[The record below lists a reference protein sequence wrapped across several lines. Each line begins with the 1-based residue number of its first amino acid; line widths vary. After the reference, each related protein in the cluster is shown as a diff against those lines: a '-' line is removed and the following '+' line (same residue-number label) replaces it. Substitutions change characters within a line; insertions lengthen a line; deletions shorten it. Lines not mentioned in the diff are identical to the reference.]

1 MSEIVNLSIDEQ
13 QNAIKEGVAYVDV
26 RTASERA
33 EGYVEG
39 SKFFI
44 PLHNEENGSKVL
56 REDDWKNDFQNQFP
70 DKEQK
75 IILGC
80 RSGGRSMMAAN
91 MAKSLGYTNIH
102 NATGGYS
109 GWVDAGKTVV
119 KE

>member
-44 PLHNEENGSKVL
+44 PLHNEENGSKKTPTT
-56 REDDWKNDFQNQFP
+56 WKYQNT
-70 DKEQK
+70 K
-75 IILGC
+75 ISRG
-80 RSGGRSMMAAN
+80 S
-91 MAKSLGYTNIH
+91 
-102 NATGGYS
+102 
-109 GWVDAGKTVV
+109 
-119 KE
+119 

>member
-44 PLHNEENGSKVL
+44 PLHNEENI
-56 REDDWKNDFQNQFP
+56 RAQ
-70 DKEQK
+70 
-75 IILGC
+75 
-80 RSGGRSMMAAN
+80 A
-91 MAKSLGYTNIH
+91 
-102 NATGGYS
+102 
-109 GWVDAGKTVV
+109 
-119 KE
+119 